1 MYAYLLFCEDR
12 ETYQCWPSF
21 KRIGQCTGMSPNTV
35 RKYVHRLEEKR
46 LIDTEKTTV
55 RGRDGRVKNG
65 VLLYT
70 IRPIHEAVAYR
81 LEQGMAGR
89 TVPAKD

>member
-1 MYAYLLFCEDR
+1 MHRDEPQHGAE
-12 ETYQCWPSF
+12 
-21 KRIGQCTGMSPNTV
+21 V
-35 RKYVHRLEEKR
+35 RAPLEEKR

-55 RGRDGRVKNG
+55 QGRDGRVKNG

-81 LEQGMAGR
+81 MEQDRVG
-89 TVPAKD
+89 